1 MMDVPLK
8 YRVRL
13 EQQEF
18 QFDMCVP
25 GGETVKALKM
35 CFLESIQSRG
45 SKDEML
51 LYLIRRLASYYLQKS
66 VPICSQ
72 DKEGSRAYLPDDK
85 KTSDDFKEVQAAV
98 VKVRSTWGALTSP
111 LALTP
116 IVKEGGF

>member
-1 MMDVPLK
+1 
-8 YRVRL
+8 
-13 EQQEF
+13 
-18 QFDMCVP
+18 
-25 GGETVKALKM
+25 
-35 CFLESIQSRG
+35 
-45 SKDEML
+45 ML

-116 IVKEGGF
+116 IVKEGGFRGSNNFLEFSPSSTVSVLIV